1 MPREVVYIRAMRFEA
16 QGAVSVH
23 PAVPLLADQGVDL
36 TGAVAEALRAAMVA
50 YDRR

>member
-1 MPREVVYIRAMRFEA
+1 MRFEA
-16 QGAVSVH
+16 QGAVSID
-23 PAVPLLADQGVDL
+23 PTAPLLADRGVDL